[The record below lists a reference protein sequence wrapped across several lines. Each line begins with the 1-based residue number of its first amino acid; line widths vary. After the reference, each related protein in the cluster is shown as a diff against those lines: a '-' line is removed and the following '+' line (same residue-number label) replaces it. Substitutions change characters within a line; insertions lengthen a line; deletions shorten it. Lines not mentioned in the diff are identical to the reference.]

1 MATKDYSP
9 QIAKVAAKLAKYG
22 ADASLVEVTRTGGSA
37 ADPES
42 GTPTTVLHT
51 MKALETDFETRELA
65 SGSVQTGDIK
75 IMTTVPDIEP
85 TKTLP
90 MRWAG
95 HDYSV
100 QGFQRLA
107 PNGSVVIAYF
117 WHLRP

>member
-1 MATKDYSP
+1 MSEDWAAAAAD
-9 QIAKVAAKLAKYG
+9 IAAGLEEAG
-22 ADASLVEVTRTGGSA
+22 GEASLVQVTRTGGSA

-100 QGFQRLA
+100 QRFQRLA
-107 PNGSVVIAYF
+107 PNGSDVLAYF